1 MLCATNSGL
10 FFINANKYVQ
20 MDNIVP
26 ILHQRHLAVSFYF
39 QVIKKMCKAIFH
51 ICQCRPERVITPN
64 QQWYN
69 YDRVSQ
75 QNMMLENK
83 KTEPFLWGLGVGLK
97 DPKRIWFDLI
107 LTFF

>member
-1 MLCATNSGL
+1 
-10 FFINANKYVQ
+10 

-39 QVIKKMCKAIFH
+39 QVIKKMFKAIFH

-69 YDRVSQ
+69 YDKVSH

>member
-10 FFINANKYVQ
+10 FFINANKYKVQ

-51 ICQCRPERVITPN
+51 ICQCRPEWVITPN
-64 QQWYN
+64 LQWYN
-69 YDRVSQ
+69 YDRVSK

-83 KTEPFLWGLGVGLK
+83 KTEPFLWG
-97 DPKRIWFDLI
+97 
-107 LTFF
+107 